1 MYLNTDGNTSTGYIS
16 GVGSDYMVEG
26 WFEDGMAYPGLY
38 RHTTADQEAWSFDEV
53 SAAVMSNSAS
63 AVLGNGHSAFEGS
76 IALTSFTTGVTSLQV
91 MVSAVDEDWNDV
103 GSLPEDGSLL
113 TVPMPEIDIPTSGSC
128 GENLTWSFAEGVL
141 TITGTGAM
149 TSSPW
154 NPLKSDIQS
163 VVMSE
168 GITGIMEGAFSGCT
182 NLTTVNIPSSVVW
195 VENAFQGCT
204 SLPVIDNIR
213 YAGNYLLEAV
223 DKTLSS
229 YTIQETTK
237 WIAPNAFDGC
247 SAISITVP
255 NNVIA
260 IGEYAFYGIINVNYN
275 GSADGAPWGA
285 RVFNGCVDGWLVYS
299 DNSKKDLYY
308 CSPDAKGEIVL
319 PEGLLI
325 IESHAFHNCANI
337 TNINI
342 PSSVYFIG
350 DWAFEGCSSLPV
362 VGGLR
367 YADTYLVEME
377 DYSLSTYTI
386 REGTRWIGK
395 NVFAWAQMLPE
406 ITLPESLEYIGENA
420 FAYCTGLTSLTIPA
434 NVKSI
439 GEAAFIGCT
448 GLKSITCQATTPP
461 TLEYFWNGVFADVD
475 KTTPLYVPEAS
486 IDAYKSADQWLEFK
500 NISAMRIF
508 YYVRFVDWDGTQI
521 DLQDIDE
528 GQAAIAPA
536 DPVRAGYT
544 FIGWDQ
550 SFDHIIAPL
559 TVTAQY
565 IINYD
570 VFFLSYDGTLLKEE
584 SVPANT
590 AATAPTAPSR
600 DGYVFTGWSG
610 ELNNVNARTFAV
622 AQYEP
627 EAPVYNTQV
636 TYLDKDGGFIAMEY
650 VTLNLPT
657 APAYDGYTFTGWV
670 AIPTDVTTGGIVINA
685 TYTENSGPAT
695 DVQQNIVPTDG
706 TQKIIR
712 DGQVYI
718 LQNDQIYTVTGQ
730 KVRF

>member
-1 MYLNTDGNTSTGYIS
+1 
-16 GVGSDYMVEG
+16 MVEA
-26 WFEDGMAYPGLY
+26 WFEEGVPYPGLH
-38 RHTTADQEAWSFDEV
+38 RHNDSDQDAWAFEEV

-76 IALTSFTTGVTSLQV
+76 IALASFTTGITSLQV
-91 MVSAVDEDWNDV
+91 MVSAVDDSWNDV

-113 TVPMPEIDIPTSGSC
+113 TVPMPEIDVPTSGSC
-128 GENLTWSFAEGVL
+128 GENLTWNFSEGVL

-149 TSSPW
+149 TSTPW
-154 NPLKSDIQS
+154 NPLKSQILS

-168 GITGIMEGAFSGCT
+168 GITGIMEGAFTGCT

-213 YAGNYLLEAV
+213 YADTYLVEAV
-223 DKTLSS
+223 DKTQSS
-229 YTIQETTK
+229 YTIQGSTK
-237 WIAPNAFDGC
+237 WIAPNAFYGC
-247 SAISITVP
+247 SVLSLTVP
-255 NNVIA
+255 DNVA
-260 IGEYAFYGIINVNYN
+260 WIGDNAFAGVININYN
-275 GSADGAPWGA
+275 GSADGTPWGA
-285 RVFNGCVDGWLVYS
+285 RVLNGCVDGWLVYS

-308 CSPDAKGEIVL
+308 CSPEATGEIVL

-325 IESHAFHNCANI
+325 IESHAFQNRANI
-337 TNINI
+337 TSINI

-350 DWAFEGCSSLPV
+350 TMAFDGCYSLPV

-367 YADTYLVEME
+367 YADTYLVEAV
-377 DYSLSTYTI
+377 DWQQSYTI
-386 REGTRWIGK
+386 QEGTRWIAK
-395 NVFAWAQMLPE
+395 NAFGWMDQLTE
-406 ITLPESLEYIGENA
+406 ITLPESLEYIGEDA
-420 FAYCTGLTSLTIPA
+420 FSYCTGLTSITIPA
-434 NVKSI
+434 NVKTI
-439 GEAAFIGCT
+439 GESAFIGCS
-448 GLKSITCQATTPP
+448 GLKSITCQAPVPP
-461 TLEYFWNGVFADVD
+461 MLEYYWNGVFANVD
-475 KTTPLYVPEAS
+475 KSIPLYVPEAS
-486 IDAYKSADQWLEFK
+486 IDAYRSADQWWEFK
-500 NISAMRIF
+500 NISAMRLF
-508 YYVRFVDWDGTQI
+508 YYVRFVDWDGTE
-521 DLQDIDE
+521 LSVQDIDE

-536 DPVRAGYT
+536 DPVRPGYT

-550 SFDHIIAPL
+550 PFDHIIGNL

-584 SVPANT
+584 SVPANG

-610 ELNNVNARTFAV
+610 NLENVNARTFAV

-636 TYLDKDGGFIAMEY
+636 TYLDKDGGFISMEY

-657 APAYDGYTFTGWV
+657 APVYDGYTFTGWV

-685 TYTENSGPAT
+685 TYTENTPT